1 MKYLF
6 DLDGTVTCRETL
18 PAIANHFGCE
28 EEIAELTRKTVQ
40 GEIPF
45 KDSFISRVDIL
56 GKYPVSGISALLAQ
70 IPVYTGIKQ
79 FIDTHRSDCI
89 VVTGN
94 LTCWCEGLF
103 DKIGC
108 LCYGSEAETADD
120 KVVDIKSILHKEDIV
135 DKYRA
140 LGHKVVFIGD
150 GDNDAEA
157 MRHADIA
164 IAAGL
169 THTPAPSLL
178 PISHHT
184 AYDEQSLCSILVSIA
199 PK

>member
-6 DLDGTVTCRETL
+6 DLDGTLTCQETL
-18 PAIANHFGCE
+18 PVIASHFNCV

-40 GEIPF
+40 GDIPF
-45 KDSFISRVDIL
+45 PDSFASRVNIL
-56 GKYPVSGISALLAQ
+56 GKYPVSETSALLAR
-70 IPVYTGIKQ
+70 IPVYPEIKQ
-79 FIDTHRSDCI
+79 FIDVHRSDCI

-103 DKIGC
+103 DILGC
-108 LCYGSEAETADD
+108 QCYGSEAEVADD
-120 KVVDIKSILHKEDIV
+120 KVVEIKTILRKEDIV
-135 DKYRA
+135 ERYRA

-157 MRHADIA
+157 MRHADIG

-169 THTPAPSLL
+169 TNSPAPSLL
-178 PISHHT
+178 AICDHV
-184 AYDEQSLCSILVSIA
+184 AFDEQTLCHLLESL
-199 PK
+199 